1 MKMNVKNISFS
12 IIGVIILG
20 VLIGFASSENKSTVC
35 NDVVVTIDNQLNNH
49 YIDEVDVLNMVTDN
63 GARTVIGE
71 TFARIDIREIEE
83 RVNLEPYIRDSEIFR
98 DHKGNLVVNVD
109 QRRPIARII
118 RGDGPDAYIADDGA
132 ILPVSDKFT
141 SRVVLI
147 SGDGMKGLSESGQI
161 AQGDYQPLFK
171 LINYIKEDD
180 FLRAQ
185 IAQIHF
191 EEVDEIVMFPQVTKQ
206 LIEFGSYDN
215 MEEKFLRL
223 KVFYKQILPRKG
235 WNDYTKVNLKYNDQ
249 IICE

>member
-20 VLIGFASSENKSTVC
+20 VLIGFANSENKSTVC

-63 GARTVIGE
+63 GASTVIGE